1 MTVPGPNLLAAIAGI
16 PRFRNSELAG
26 FRRGWK
32 EHGDVYR
39 VKLGRRDLWVC
50 SHPDLMHEVLVAGRD
65 VWGRIERM
73 PNGSPFGLSL
83 VLGDSLLTT
92 DGDEWQWR
100 RRLVNPVFHRGRVD
114 AMAQTMIDCG
124 REMLRR
130 LDIAADSGAT
140 IDLLT
145 EMKRVTQ
152 EIISRTMFSSDVTA
166 DADRI
171 GAAVDGSIQYAA
183 RRSRAFVNVPL
194 AWPTPAARRFAGA
207 QRVLDELIYR
217 NIAERR
223 AAGGGGDDLLGLLLD
238 TVDEE
243 SGRRLTDE
251 QIRNEVATVYGAG
264 HETTANA
271 LTWAWHEL
279 IEHPKAL
286 ARLQAEVAGM
296 DLAAD
301 DFERLTFTRMVFD
314 ETLRFRPPVPVNG
327 RFARAGTTLAG
338 HRVAAG
344 AIALLIVSN
353 VHRHP
358 DFWGRPDVFDPDRFS
373 EAASA
378 DRHRYAWLP
387 FGAGP
392 HLCVG
397 NHFATME
404 GVLLLAMMASRFTF
418 EPMVTLPRHP
428 AVAVTMK
435 PRGGLPVK
443 VKRLRA

>member
-1 MTVPGPNLLAAIAGI
+1 M
-16 PRFRNSELAG
+16 
-26 FRRGWK
+26 
-32 EHGDVYR
+32 
-39 VKLGRRDLWVC
+39 GRRDLWVC
-50 SHPDLMHEVLVAGRD
+50 SHPDVMHEVLVAGRD

-100 RRLVNPVFHRGRVD
+100 RRLVNPVFHRRRVD
-114 AMAQTMIDCG
+114 AMAETMVTCG
-124 REMLRR
+124 RQMLTR
-130 LDIAADSGAT
+130 LDAAARSGAT

-152 EIISRTMFSSDVTA
+152 DIISRTMFSSELTA

-171 GAAVDGSIQYAA
+171 GQAVDESIQYAA
-183 RRSRAFVNVPL
+183 RRSRAYVNVPL
-194 AWPTPAARRFAGA
+194 SWPTPAARRFARAGA
-207 QRVLDELIYR
+207 VLDELIYR

-223 AAGGGGDDLLGLLLD
+223 AGGGGGDDLLGILLD

-243 SGRRLTDE
+243 SGQRLSDE

-271 LTWAWHEL
+271 VTWAWHEL
-279 IEHPKAL
+279 MQHPDVL
-286 ARLQAEVAGM
+286 ARLQAE
-296 DLAAD
+296 AD
-301 DFERLTFTRMVFD
+301 RVELVSNSVEAERLTFTRMVFE
-314 ETLRFRPPVPVNG
+314 ETLRFRPPVPING
-327 RFARAGTTLAG
+327 RFARVAMQLAG
-338 HRVAAG
+338 YEVEPG
-344 AIALLIVSN
+344 ALALLIVNN

-358 DFWGRPDVFDPDRFS
+358 DFWERPDEFDPERFS
-373 EAASA
+373 AQRSEG
-378 DRHRYAWLP
+378 RHRYAWLP

-397 NHFATME
+397 NHFAMME

-418 EPMVTLPRHP
+418 EPTESLPRHP
-428 AVAVTMK
+428 ALAVTMK
-435 PRGGLPVK
+435 PRGGLPVL
-443 VKRLRA
+443 VKHR

>member
-1 MTVPGPNLLAAIAGI
+1 MPPSRGY

-50 SHPDLMHEVLVAGRD
+50 SHPELMHEVLVAGRD

-114 AMAQTMIDCG
+114 DMAQTMIDCG
-124 REMLRR
+124 HQMLQR
-130 LDIAADSGAT
+130 LDVAAGSGAT

-171 GAAVDGSIQYAA
+171 GAAVDESIQYAA

-194 AWPTPAARRFAGA
+194 SWPTPAARRFAGA
-207 QRVLDELIYR
+207 QGVLDELIYR

-223 AAGGGGDDLLGLLLD
+223 AAGGGGDDLLGILLD

-243 SGRRLTDE
+243 SGRRLTDQ

-279 IEHPKAL
+279 IEHPDVL
-286 ARLQAEVAGM
+286 ERLQAEVGGM
-296 DLAAD
+296 DVDIGRDRAAD
-301 DFERLTFTRMVFD
+301 VHPHGVRRD
-314 ETLRFRPPVPVNG
+314 PPVS
-327 RFARAGTTLAG
+327 
-338 HRVAAG
+338 AAG
-344 AIALLIVSN
+344 AGQRAV
-353 VHRHP
+353 
-358 DFWGRPDVFDPDRFS
+358 RPDEDQPGRARALRPAPS
-373 EAASA
+373 LCSSSATCTATPISGIGPTSSIRTGSRREASA

-435 PRGGLPVK
+435 PRGGLPVR
-443 VKRLRA
+443 VKRLEG

>member
-1 MTVPGPNLLAAIAGI
+1 VTAPGPNLLAAIAGI

-26 FRRGWK
+26 FRRGWQ

-50 SHPDLMHEVLVAGRD
+50 SHPELMREVLVTGRD

-100 RRLVNPVFHRGRVD
+100 RRLVNPAFQRGRVD
-114 AMAQTMIDCG
+114 AMGQAMVDCG
-124 REMLRR
+124 HQMLLR
-130 LDIAADSGAT
+130 LDEATDSGVT

-152 EIISRTMFSSDVTA
+152 EIISRTMFSSEVAA

-171 GAAVDGSIQYAA
+171 GAAVDESIQYAA

-194 AWPTPAARRFAGA
+194 SWPTPAARRFAGA
-207 QRVLDELIYR
+207 QEVLDELIYR

-223 AAGGGGDDLLGLLLD
+223 AAGGGGDDLLGILLD

-243 SGRRLTDE
+243 SGRTLTDQ

-279 IEHPKAL
+279 IEHPTVLK
-286 ARLQAEVAGM
+286 RLQAEVGGI
-296 DLAAD
+296 DLAAVD
-301 DFERLTFTRMVFD
+301 YERLTYTRMVFE
-314 ETLRFRPPVPVNG
+314 ETLRYRPPVPVNG
-327 RFARAGTTLAG
+327 RFARMRTSLGG
-338 HRVAAG
+338 HRVEAG
-344 AIALLIVSN
+344 AIALLIVGN

-358 DFWGRPDVFDPDRFS
+358 DFWERPDVFDPDRFS
-373 EAASA
+373 AAGSA

-418 EPMVTLPRHP
+418 EPMVDLPRDP

-435 PRGGLPVK
+435 PRGGLPVR
-443 VKRLRA
+443 VKRLAG

>member
-1 MTVPGPNLLAAIAGI
+1 MTAPGPSLISAIAGI
-16 PRFRNSELAG
+16 PRFRSSELAG
-26 FRRGWK
+26 FRRGWQ

-50 SHPDLMHEVLVAGRD
+50 SHPDLMHQVLVAGRD
-65 VWGRIERM
+65 TWGRIERM
-73 PNGSPFGLSL
+73 PDGTPFGLSL

-100 RRLVNPVFHRGRVD
+100 RRLINPVFHRRRVD
-114 AMAQTMIDCG
+114 AMAQTMVECG
-124 REMLRR
+124 RQMLVR
-130 LDIAADSGAT
+130 LEEAANTGRT

-152 EIISRTMFSSDVTA
+152 DIISRTMFSSEVTA

-171 GAAVDGSIQYAA
+171 GHAVDDSIQYAA
-183 RRSRAFVNVPL
+183 RRSRAYVNVPL
-194 AWPTPAARRFAGA
+194 SWPTPAARRFRRAGN
-207 QRVLDELIYR
+207 VLDELIYR

-223 AAGGGGDDLLGLLLD
+223 AAGGGGEDLLGILLD

-243 SGRRLTDE
+243 SGQRLSDE

-279 IEHPKAL
+279 MQHPEVMF
-286 ARLQAEVAGM
+286 RLQAETDETELESGQVDVEG
-296 DLAAD
+296 LSY
-301 DFERLTFTRMVFD
+301 TRRVFD
-314 ETLRFRPPVPVNG
+314 ETLRYRPPVPLNG
-327 RFARAGTTLAG
+327 RFARGVTQLSG
-338 HRVAAG
+338 HEVEPG
-344 AIALLIVSN
+344 AIALLIINN

-358 DFWGRPDVFDPDRFS
+358 DFWERPDEFDPDRFLPERS
-373 EAASA
+373 QG
-378 DRHRYAWLP
+378 RHRFAWLS

-404 GVLLLAMMASRFTF
+404 GVLLLAMMAHRFTF
-418 EPMVTLPRHP
+418 EPAATLPRHP

-435 PRGGLPVK
+435 PRGGLPVR
-443 VKRLRA
+443 VKRR

>member
-1 MTVPGPNLLAAIAGI
+1 
-16 PRFRNSELAG
+16 
-26 FRRGWK
+26 
-32 EHGDVYR
+32 
-39 VKLGRRDLWVC
+39 
-50 SHPDLMHEVLVAGRD
+50 
-65 VWGRIERM
+65 
-73 PNGSPFGLSL
+73 
-83 VLGDSLLTT
+83 
-92 DGDEWQWR
+92 WQWR

-114 AMAQTMIDCG
+114 SMAQTMIDCG
-124 REMLRR
+124 HQMLQR
-130 LDIAADSGAT
+130 LDAAAGSGAT

-152 EIISRTMFSSDVTA
+152 EIISRTMFSSDVTD

-171 GAAVDGSIQYAA
+171 GAAVDESIQYAA

-194 AWPTPAARRFAGA
+194 TWPTPAARRFGQA
-207 QRVLDELIYR
+207 QSVLDELIYR

-223 AAGGGGDDLLGLLLD
+223 AGGGGGDDLLGILLD

-279 IEHPKAL
+279 IEHPAVLK
-286 ARLQAEVAGM
+286 RLQSEVGGM
-296 DLAAD
+296 DLDAGD
-301 DFERLTFTRMVFD
+301 IERLTYTRMVFD

-327 RFARAGTTLAG
+327 RFARTGTNLGG
-338 HRVAAG
+338 HSVAAG
-344 AIALLIVSN
+344 AIALLIFSN

-358 DFWGRPDVFDPDRFS
+358 DFWDRPDVFDPDRFS
-373 EAASA
+373 TEASA
-378 DRHRYAWLP
+378 ERHRYAWLP

-443 VKRLRA
+443 VKRLRG

>member
-1 MTVPGPNLLAAIAGI
+1 MSAIAGI
-16 PRFRNSELAG
+16 PRFRRSELAG
-26 FRRGWK
+26 FRRGWG
-32 EHGDVYR
+32 EHGDLYR

-50 SHPDLMHEVLVAGRD
+50 SHPELMHEVLVTGRD
-65 VWGRIERM
+65 TWGRIERM
-73 PNGSPFGLSL
+73 PDGSPFGLSL

-100 RRLVNPVFHRGRVD
+100 RRLVNPVFHRRRVD
-114 AMAQTMIDCG
+114 AMAATMVECG
-124 REMLRR
+124 RQMLDR
-130 LDIAADSGAT
+130 LDDAARSDRT

-152 EIISRTMFSSDVTA
+152 DIISRTMFSSEVTA

-171 GAAVDGSIQYAA
+171 GHAVDESIQYAA
-183 RRSRAFVNVPL
+183 RRSRAYVNVPL
-194 AWPTPAARRFAGA
+194 SWPTPAARRFRKAGD
-207 QRVLDELIYR
+207 VLDQLIYR

-223 AAGGGGDDLLGLLLD
+223 AAGGGGNDLLGILLD

-243 SGRRLTDE
+243 SGRTLTDE

-279 IEHPKAL
+279 MEHPDVL
-286 ARLQAEVAGM
+286 ERLQAEVGGLDVDAG
-296 DLAAD
+296 DV
-301 DFERLTFTRMVFD
+301 ERLTYSRMVFD
-314 ETLRFRPPVPVNG
+314 ETLRYRPPVPVNG
-327 RFARAGTTLAG
+327 RFARTPTNLGG
-338 HRVAAG
+338 HTVEAG
-344 AIALLIVSN
+344 ALALLIVNN

-358 DFWGRPDVFDPDRFS
+358 DFWDRPDVFDPARFS
-373 EAASA
+373 AEASA

-418 EPMVTLPRHP
+418 EPMVALPRPP
-428 AVAVTMK
+428 ALAVTMK

-443 VKRLRA
+443 VQRLRG